1 MDEVL
6 QNISYDTINRVQKSL
21 DRLYCELNLF
31 LGEDRFKHDIY
42 INVLWLSNLIDDEY
56 IRRRTTE
63 AEEVNRHNLNYKYK
77 DNQE

>member
-1 MDEVL
+1 MKEVL
-6 QNISYDTINRVQKSL
+6 QKLSYDTINQAQKSL

-31 LGEDRFKHDIY
+31 LGEDRFKNEIY
-42 INVLWLSNLIDDEY
+42 TNVLWLSNLIDDEY

-63 AEEVNRHNLNYKYK
+63 AEEVNIHNLNYNYK